1 MKYKIS
7 VIVPIFNSARYIE
20 KCVESLMLQTLD
32 EIEFIFINDASTDDS
47 LDILRKVT
55 NKFPNRYTKIINFEK
70 NSGISNARNIGLA
83 NATGEYVTHCDS
95 DDWVEPEMYAT
106 LYQMASEYSADI
118 AACNFKH
125 EYENSTIEYYQ
136 NYSSDMKENMRR
148 LLNGEIFPSLW
159 TSIIKR
165 ELIIRHNIC
174 FPDNLNMGED
184 LLFNVK
190 AYYYANKITHSDS
203 FFYHY
208 RHSGNSICVRR
219 SRKSI
224 DSDIAIAGLIEK
236 FLIKYHCQQEYE
248 QEILYRKFF
257 SKLALINTFEHKTDY
272 KEWLQIFPET
282 HTAIMS
288 YKRIEPKLRFMLWL
302 SAKGM
307 FKLAQIIK
315 HLIEWQHTI
324 RTQLPISGRKS
335 DKTRIC
341 FEHHEICN
349 DTQSE
354 DN

>member
-1 MKYKIS
+1 MKYNIS
-7 VIVPIFNSARYIE
+7 VIVPIYNAASNLE
-20 KCVESLMLQTLD
+20 KCIVSLMRQTLN
-32 EIEFIFINDASTDDS
+32 EIEFIFVNDASTDNS
-47 LDILRKVT
+47 LTILSNVLK
-55 NKFPNRYTKIINFEK
+55 KYPSRYTKVIELQING
-70 NSGISNARNIGLA
+70 GISNARNIGLA

-118 AACNFKH
+118 AACNFAH

-136 NYSSDMKENMRR
+136 NYSSDMKENMKR

-165 ELIIRHNIC
+165 ELITKHNIC

-190 AYYYANKITHSDS
+190 AYYYANKIIHSDS

-208 RHSGNSICVRR
+208 RHCENSICVQR

-224 DSDIAIAGLIEK
+224 DSDIAIAGLIEN
-236 FLIKYHCQQEYE
+236 FLINNHCQQEYE

-272 KEWLQIFPET
+272 KEWLQIYPET

-302 SAKGM
+302 SAKRM

-335 DKTRIC
+335 DETRIC
-341 FEHHEICN
+341 FVHHEICN